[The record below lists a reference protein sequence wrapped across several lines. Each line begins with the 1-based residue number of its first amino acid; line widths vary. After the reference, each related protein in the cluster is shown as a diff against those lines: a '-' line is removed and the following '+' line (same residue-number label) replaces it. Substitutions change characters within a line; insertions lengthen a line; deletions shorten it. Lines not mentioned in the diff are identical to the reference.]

1 MTLSV
6 AVIGAGYFA
15 GFHVEAWQRNPDVE
29 LKALIDLDRSK
40 AEYLLTEHGARQ
52 AVVAERLPDE
62 GGFDIIDIAVPDARP
77 MPRATPAAAAR
88 RPKAIICQKPF
99 CTSLEEAEA
108 VTDEARQAGKLLVIH
123 ENFRFQP
130 WYRAMRREIENGR
143 IGQLYQVTFRLRPG
157 DGQGAEAYLSRQ
169 PYFQKMERFLVHETA
184 VHWIDTFR
192 FLMGEPEDVFADLRK
207 LNPVIAG
214 EDAGYFI
221 YRFGDGRRALFDGN
235 RLADH
240 AADNPRLTMGE
251 CLIEGSEG
259 TIALDG
265 FGRLTSRRRG
275 AKEWQEIPLEFDA
288 SRFGGDCVYF
298 LQKHV
303 SDHLLNGSAIEND
316 AASYL
321 RNIQIENAIYH
332 SAETGSMVSL
342 GPK

>member
-52 AVVAERLPDE
+52 AVVAKRLPDE
-62 GGFDIIDIAVPDARP
+62 GGFDIIDIAAPPVAHAELVRQALRTDAR
-77 MPRATPAAAAR
+77 
-88 RPKAIICQKPF
+88 AIICQKPF

-275 AKEWQEIPLEFDA
+275 AREWQEIPLEFDA